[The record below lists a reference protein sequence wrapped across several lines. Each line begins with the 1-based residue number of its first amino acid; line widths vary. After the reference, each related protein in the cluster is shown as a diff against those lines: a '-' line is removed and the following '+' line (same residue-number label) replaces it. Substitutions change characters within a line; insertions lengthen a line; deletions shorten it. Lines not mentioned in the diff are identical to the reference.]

1 MQSLRGKESL
11 GQKLHQVKEIKAGF
25 STVHLLLVAGREH
38 EVEGDRGY
46 LGLEGL
52 YTLMSMSWD
61 SSQGMHLCKLNPGR
75 VGFYPSEIS

>member
-1 MQSLRGKESL
+1 MIFAKFKRKRISWA
-11 GQKLHQVKEIKAGF
+11 KAASSERDKDRF
-25 STVHLLLVAGREH
+25 FHCTFIACGRTED

-61 SSQGMHLCKLNPGR
+61 SSQGMHL
-75 VGFYPSEIS
+75 